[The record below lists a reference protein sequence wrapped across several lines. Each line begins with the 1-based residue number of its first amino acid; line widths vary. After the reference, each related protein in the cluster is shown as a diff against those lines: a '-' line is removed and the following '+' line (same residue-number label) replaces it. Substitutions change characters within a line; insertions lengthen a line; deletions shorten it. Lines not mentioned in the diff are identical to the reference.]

1 MLKYGN
7 NSTRKSKGVIDMKKY
22 LTEIRIVTC
31 ICCAIGWWGLIFPEI
46 AMNAD
51 TYNIV
56 NEDGTALSEEE
67 LSEFEDSEILLEI
80 LNANKG
86 QIRFRSK
93 LLHTASEY
101 FQKR

>member
-1 MLKYGN
+1 
-7 NSTRKSKGVIDMKKY
+7 MKKY
-22 LTEIRIVTC
+22 LTGIRIVTC
-31 ICCAIGWWGLIFPEI
+31 ICCAIVWWGLVFPEI
-46 AMNAD
+46 AMTAD

-56 NEDGTALSEEE
+56 NDDGTVLSEEE
-67 LSEFEDSEILLEI
+67 LLDIEDSEILLEI

-86 QIRFRSK
+86 QIRYRSE